1 MQRTTR
7 QTPGSLGL
15 VLVATA
21 AVVIAALAPAVGR
34 AADVI
39 TMKLGTAT
47 VNDVQ
52 VEAIKRFGERVEK
65 RSQGRIKAEVYP
77 GAQLGSNARM
87 IEGLQFGTLEVYVGP
102 PAYLVGVDPRFQVL
116 DAPGVFDDMD
126 HARRTITDPEFWDAF
141 LSLGEQKGLVGV
153 SLFIYSP
160 TSWATREPLRDLE
173 DFEGLKLRVMASE
186 MERKATGG
194 LGATAVPIDFSEVV
208 PALQQGT
215 VDGMKSGMSAFTAIK
230 VYDVV
235 KYATLTHEAIIP
247 EVMMVSKSWFDRLP
261 PDLQAILVE
270 EGKAIEPGLYEY
282 TVREQEKAKKIWRQN
297 GGELI
302 ELSPAERARMMKQLS
317 TVAGAVLGN
326 EPKVSKMYQLLVRIA
341 DKHRRH

>member
-1 MQRTTR
+1 MQCKIASNRKSFR
-7 QTPGSLGL
+7 NLFLAIS
-15 VLVATA
+15 VAATA
-21 AVVIAALAPAVGR
+21 LSSTVCL

-65 RSQGRIKAEVYP
+65 RSQGRIKAELYP

-116 DAPGVFDDMD
+116 DTPGVFEDMD

-173 DFEGLKLRVMASE
+173 DFQGLKLRVMASE
-186 MERKATGG
+186 MEREATGG

-247 EVMMVSKSWFDRLP
+247 EVMMVSKMWFDRLP
-261 PDLQAILVE
+261 PDLQKILVE

-282 TVREQEKAKKIWRQN
+282 TVKAQEEAKKIWEEN
-297 GGELI
+297 GGEVI
-302 ELSPAERARMMKQLS
+302 EFSADERARMMKELS
-317 TVAGAVLGN
+317 TVADEVLGN
-326 EPKVSKMYQLLVRIA
+326 APKVSEMYQLLVRTA
-341 DKHRRH
+341 DKHRRD